1 MNLYNK
7 LNIHFNRSGGFKLG
21 SLSKKTRYDK
31 IRNYPEN
38 TDVVVNY
45 YYENKNPTNRGSEAC
60 YRS

>member
-7 LNIHFNRSGGFKLG
+7 LSIHLIELEGFKLG
-21 SLSKKTRYDK
+21 NLSKKTRYDK

-45 YYENKNPTNRGSEAC
+45 YYDNKNPTNRGSGC